1 MANYTSSYIGYIGLI
16 ACKRMNSRADRPT
29 YSLALLQRWEGAS
42 ENHLR
47 SFKTQF
53 HLFTNKTWT
62 VFSSICLIVVSSFV
76 SVSLIAS
83 SFVSVSLTASS
94 FVTVCFNVS
103 SFVSVSSS
111 VTSFESVS
119 SIDSSFVIVCLIV
132 VSSGSIVAKLPLSL
146 ASLLL
151 LVWEKFYTHLHSLII
166 GGFRNR
172 IAVTKRIINREKK
185 TSFLVLHCTHY
196 KVLTDLAIFV
206 FAGVNYRH
214 IWW

>member
-1 MANYTSSYIGYIGLI
+1 
-16 ACKRMNSRADRPT
+16 
-29 YSLALLQRWEGAS
+29 
-42 ENHLR
+42 
-47 SFKTQF
+47 
-53 HLFTNKTWT
+53 
-62 VFSSICLIVVSSFV
+62 LIVVSSFV

-94 FVTVCFNVS
+94 FVTVCFSVS

-151 LVWEKFYTHLHSLII
+151 LVWLF
-166 GGFRNR
+166 
-172 IAVTKRIINREKK
+172 
-185 TSFLVLHCTHY
+185 SFLRESII
-196 KVLTDLAIFV
+196 DIFGGKTV
-206 FAGVNYRH
+206 
-214 IWW
+214 